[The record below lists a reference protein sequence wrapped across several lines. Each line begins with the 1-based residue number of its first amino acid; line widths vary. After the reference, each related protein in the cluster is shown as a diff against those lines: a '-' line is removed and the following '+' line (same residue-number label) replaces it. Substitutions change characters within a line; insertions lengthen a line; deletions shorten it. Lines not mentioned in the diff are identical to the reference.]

1 MIFKMNRENIK
12 LANEL
17 VKEVKELEA
26 LIPYIDNCLSQGIDG
41 FNDSKFNEI
50 KIVLTSSVYQT
61 REIQQFIPQ
70 LMPVIAIMAKDEIRK
85 LITEK
90 ETEIESL

>member
-1 MIFKMNRENIK
+1 MNRENIK
-12 LANEL
+12 RANEL

-26 LIPYIDNCLSQGIDG
+26 LIPYIDKCLSKEING
-41 FNDSKFNEI
+41 FNEI
-50 KIVLTSSVYQT
+50 KIVLTSSAYQT
-61 REIQQFIPQ
+61 REIQQFVPQ

-90 ETEIESL
+90 ETETATL

>member
-12 LANEL
+12 RANEL

-50 KIVLTSSVYQT
+50 KIVLTPSIWEMRFLNFQRHCCYQ
-61 REIQQFIPQ
+61 RLWILWMRFMQI
-70 LMPVIAIMAKDEIRK
+70 
-85 LITEK
+85 
-90 ETEIESL
+90 

>member
-1 MIFKMNRENIK
+1 MNKENIK
-12 LANEL
+12 RANEL

-26 LIPYIDNCLSQGIDG
+26 LITYIDNCLSKKING
-41 FNDSKFNEI
+41 FNEI
-50 KIVLTSSVYQT
+50 KIILSSNCYKT

-85 LITEK
+85 QIIEK
-90 ETEIESL
+90 ETEIATL

>member
-1 MIFKMNRENIK
+1 MNRENIK

-50 KIVLTSSVYQT
+50 KIVLTSSAY
-61 REIQQFIPQ
+61 
-70 LMPVIAIMAKDEIRK
+70 
-85 LITEK
+85 
-90 ETEIESL
+90 